1 MNKIPKIFAL
11 SRRLAPSKTHILKDG
26 GITFGMKNKENLIL
40 DLKDLLRGVLVAL
53 LFSLAFV
60 LLFALIIRWADI
72 GENGIVIGNYVI
84 KFLSLAI
91 GILIGFKHH
100 KNGILKGAIVGL
112 TFMLVTFLIF
122 GAMSAFVGVAFNWID
137 LVALT
142 LGGAILGVIRVNL
155 RTKKA

>member
-1 MNKIPKIFAL
+1 LNKIPKIFAL
-11 SRRLAPSKTHILKDG
+11 SRRLAPSKTHILKDA

-60 LLFALIIRWADI
+60 LLFALIIRWADV

-84 KFLSLAI
+84 KFLSLAL

>member
-1 MNKIPKIFAL
+1 LNKIPKIFAL
-11 SRRLAPSKTHILKDG
+11 ARRLALSKTHILKDA

-60 LLFALIIRWADI
+60 LLFALIIRWADV

-84 KFLSLAI
+84 KFLSLAL

-122 GAMSAFVGVAFNWID
+122 GAMSAFVGVTFNWID

>member
-11 SRRLAPSKTHILKDG
+11 ARRLAPSKTHILKDA

-60 LLFALIIRWADI
+60 LLFALIIRWADV
-72 GENGIVIGNYVI
+72 GETGIVIGNYVI

>member
-1 MNKIPKIFAL
+1 LNKIPKIFAL
-11 SRRLAPSKTHILKDG
+11 SRRLAPSKTHILKDA